1 MLPDNIRNY
10 MTKFVLDN
18 WMEARNLKESD
29 NPQGHSWWDKK
40 VSDLVLPSPLTVTT
54 KVTCQ
59 EVFDIMKNE
68 DIDQIPVIDSE
79 TG

>member
-1 MLPDNIRNY
+1 

-18 WMEARNLKESD
+18 WMEARNLKESE
-29 NPQGHSWWDKK
+29 NHQGHAWWDKK